1 MKSSSDVTRSVSARA
16 PRPASAQ
23 APRSASARAPRPAL
37 ARRSVLALAAAG
49 LTATMLAAPAP
60 AQAEPMGVAAKLPAP
75 TGPHRIGTVSTRLV
89 DTSRR
94 DPWVKSVPYRELMIS
109 VWYPAAGGTDGASAA
124 ATHRLAPYMA
134 PGAAERWNA
143 MSPHGIPK
151 DAIDFAAMRTHAREG
166 APADRSGGRR
176 PVLLYASGANDPRT
190 WGTSAVEELASH
202 GYVVVTI
209 DHTYES
215 PGVQFPDGSVKGD
228 APLRKV
234 LEETGQSEMPALL
247 KKVLDVRVADS
258 KFVLDR
264 LGSLPNGLS
273 GVVDRRRVGM
283 FGQSAGGI
291 AAAETMYEDRRVTA
305 GLNMDGTLEN
315 NPEPNGTNLTP
326 VARHGLTR
334 PFLLMGSQGNDRTTE
349 PSWRAF
355 WSHSTGW
362 KRNLTVRGSKHQT
375 YTDLSALLPQA
386 GVGREVVEEHIGTV
400 EPDRAVAAERAYA
413 TAFFDRWLRGRDNHL
428 LDGPSGK
435 YPEVEFAG

>member
-1 MKSSSDVTRSVSARA
+1 M
-16 PRPASAQ
+16 
-23 APRSASARAPRPAL
+23 L
-37 ARRSVLALAAAG
+37 GLAAAG
-49 LTATMLAAPAP
+49 LAAATLAAPAP
-60 AQAEPMGVAAKLPAP
+60 ARAEPMDIAAKLPAP
-75 TGPHRIGTVSTRLV
+75 TGPHRIGTVSTRVV
-89 DTSRR
+89 DTSRH

-109 VWYPAAGGTDGASAA
+109 VWYPAAGKRGGAGS
-124 ATHRLAPYMA
+124 HRLAPYMT

-143 MSPHGIPK
+143 TSPHGIPK

-166 APADRSGGRR
+166 APADTSGGKR
-176 PVLLYASGANDPRT
+176 PVLLYAAGANDPRT

-209 DHTYES
+209 DHTYEA
-215 PGVQFPDGSVKGD
+215 PGVQFPDGSVKDD
-228 APLRKV
+228 APLRAA
-234 LEETGQSEMPALL
+234 LAEAEQDEALPALL

-273 GVVDRRRVGM
+273 GVVDQRRVGM

-291 AAAETMYEDRRVTA
+291 AAAETMYEDERVKA
-305 GLNMDGTLEN
+305 GMNMDGTLEN

-326 VARHGLTR
+326 VARHGLSG
-334 PFLLMGSQGNDRTTE
+334 PFLLMGRQGSDRITE

-362 KRNLTVRGSKHQT
+362 KRNLTLRGSAHQT
-375 YTDLSALLPQA
+375 YTDLATLLPQA
-386 GVGREVVEEHIGTV
+386 GVDRKIIEKHIGTV
-400 EPDRAVAAERAYA
+400 DPGRAVAAQRAYA
-413 TAFFDRWLRGRDNHL
+413 TSFFDRWLRGQDDRL
-428 LDGPSGK
+428 LDRPSSK

>member
-1 MKSSSDVTRSVSARA
+1 MKSSSDVTRSAL
-16 PRPASAQ
+16 PR
-23 APRSASARAPRPAL
+23 APRSAL
-37 ARRSVLALAAAG
+37 TRRSVLGLAAAG

-109 VWYPAAGGTDGASAA
+109 VWYPAAGGPGGASAA
-124 ATHRLAPYMA
+124 SAHRLAAYMA
-134 PGAAERWNA
+134 PGAADRWNA
-143 MSPHGIPK
+143 MSPHGIPE
-151 DAIDFAAMRTHAREG
+151 DAIDFAGIRTHAREG
-166 APADRSGGRR
+166 APADTSGGRR

-215 PGVQFPDGSVKGD
+215 PGVQFPDGSVKDD
-228 APLRKV
+228 APLRKA
-234 LEETGQSEMPALL
+234 LEATRPSEMPALL

-273 GVVDRRRVGM
+273 KVVDQRRVGM

-291 AAAETMYEDRRVTA
+291 AAAETMYEDGRVKA

-334 PFLLMGSQGNDRTTE
+334 PFLLMGSEGNDRTTE

-362 KRNLTVRGSKHQT
+362 KRNLTLRGSKHQT
-375 YTDLSALLPQA
+375 YTDLAALLPQA
-386 GVGREVVEEHIGTV
+386 GVDRKVIEENIGTV
-400 EPDRAVAAERAYA
+400 GPDRAVAAERAYV
-413 TAFFDRWLRGRDNHL
+413 TSFFDRWLRDRDDHL